1 MQFTDYILIRAD
13 HASNKKG
20 GGVCIFYKETL
31 AVRIVN
37 SLNLNECIVCEVSIQ
52 INKVYIGVI
61 YKSPNQDII
70 EFENFLSNS

>member
-1 MQFTDYILIRAD
+1 MQFNDYILIRAD
-13 HASNKKG
+13 HKSNKKG

-37 SLNLNECIVCEVSIQ
+37 SLNINECIVCEVSIQ

-70 EFENFLSNS
+70 EFENFLSNF

>member
-13 HASNKKG
+13 HTSNKKG
-20 GGVCIFYKETL
+20 GGVC
-31 AVRIVN
+31 IVN

-70 EFENFLSNS
+70 EFANFLSNS

>member
-13 HASNKKG
+13 HAGNKKG

>member
-13 HASNKKG
+13 HTSNKKG
-20 GGVCIFYKETL
+20 GGVCISYKETL

-37 SLNLNECIVCEVSIQ
+37 SLNINECIVCEVSIQ

-70 EFENFLSNS
+70 EFENFLSNF

>member
-13 HASNKKG
+13 HTSNKKG

-52 INKVYIGVI
+52 INKVYIAVI